1 MPDLSATEGSDILV
15 KLWLVPE
22 GARVR
27 RGEPLV
33 EVETDK
39 ATTEVES
46 LAAGIVAEILAHAGS
61 KPRPRLG
68 VSPSNR
74 PAHRRARPTSAGD
87 QCGLLAKEALSGL
100 DSTCEPRFAPGALRS
115 PKVGESAA

>member
-15 KLWLVPE
+15 KRWLVPE

-46 LAAGIVAEILAHAGS
+46 LAAGIVAEILA
-61 KPRPRLG
+61 RPE
-68 VSPSNR
+68 V
-74 PAHRRARPTSAGD
+74 
-87 QCGLLAKEALSGL
+87 K
-100 DSTCEPRFAPGALRS
+100 
-115 PKVGESAA
+115 AA